1 MWTVEGGGRGG
12 GDREGEAPRASALL
26 PRLGVVV
33 PQGMMR
39 VPRSQMLSVDFLLSW
54 RLLFAV
60 SVCVLVLS

>member
-1 MWTVEGGGRGG
+1 MWIVEGGGRGG

>member
-60 SVCVLVLS
+60 SVRVLVLS

>member
-1 MWTVEGGGRGG
+1 MRTVEGGGRGG

-60 SVCVLVLS
+60 SVRVLVLS

>member
-1 MWTVEGGGRGG
+1 MWTGGGG